1 MLRLC
6 IWLTWFFARQLY
18 SPLSSFLTGL
28 TTSVELSSENQYL
41 FPGHS
46 TTLFLSHWNPTLV
59 PIWTEQD
66 QVTFSLS
73 STTGYV
79 GLIPMVGE
87 ETGTGTETAK
97 VKEGGD
103 ERVRGQS
110 LLLSP
115 QCCSQLHF
123 ITSHR

>member
-1 MLRLC
+1 MLRLS
-6 IWLTWFFARQLY
+6 IWLTWFLARQLY

-41 FPGHS
+41 FPGRR
-46 TTLFLSHWNPTLV
+46 TTLFLSHWKPTLV

-79 GLIPMVGE
+79 GLILMVGDD
-87 ETGTGTETAK
+87 TGTE
-97 VKEGGD
+97 
-103 ERVRGQS
+103 R
-110 LLLSP
+110 
-115 QCCSQLHF
+115 
-123 ITSHR
+123 